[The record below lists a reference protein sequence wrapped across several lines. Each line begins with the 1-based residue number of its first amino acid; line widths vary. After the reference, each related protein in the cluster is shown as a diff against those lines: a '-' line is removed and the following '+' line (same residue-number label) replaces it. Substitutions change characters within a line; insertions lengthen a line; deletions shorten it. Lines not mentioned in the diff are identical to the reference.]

1 MDTQRGTVRI
11 LTWNIHKGIG
21 GLDRRYDLR
30 RTIELMAHYSPDIAL
45 LQEVADRLPRASHHN
60 QAEMLAEALGM
71 PHMAYHPQHQ
81 FVAGG
86 YGNLILSRWPLSDV
100 EHVDLTIGTRKKR
113 GVVSAR
119 ARVKLDEESRSILL
133 YNMHLGLAG
142 SERGEQLLR
151 FLNSHPFAGVH
162 HTTPLVVGGDL
173 NDLWGTLGTRF
184 LAPQGLQRVGALTNT
199 FPAALPLR
207 PLDALF
213 VRGSLKVSHWHVP
226 HSALASRASDHRPI
240 VADIDVFQ
248 S

>member
-1 MDTQRGTVRI
+1 MDARRATVRV

-21 GLDRRYDLR
+21 GLDRRYDLQR
-30 RTIELMAHYSPDIAL
+30 IIALIAHYSPDVAL

-60 QAEMLAEALGM
+60 QAELLAEALGM

-113 GVVSAR
+113 GVVKAR
-119 ARVKLDEESRSILL
+119 ARVKHDGESRSVLV

-151 FLNSHPFAGVH
+151 FFNSHPFAGVH
-162 HTTPLVVGGDL
+162 QTTPLVVGGDL
-173 NDLWGTLGTRF
+173 NDLWGTLGIRF
-184 LAPQGLQRVGALTNT
+184 LEPQGLVRVGALANT
-199 FPAALPLR
+199 FPAAFPLR

-213 VRGSLKVSHWHVP
+213 VRGAIKVSHWQVP
-226 HSALASRASDHRPI
+226 HSALATRASDHRPI
-240 VADIDVFQ
+240 VADIDVF
-248 S
+248 